1 MRHARGATIVVV
13 KKFILGFVIGL
24 VFAALVGVI
33 LIFAAARLGERK
45 PDVATGST
53 LVLHLEGDL
62 PEQASLDV
70 PIPYL
75 QDQPPMTIAETWEV
89 LRKAAVDSRVK
100 ALIVEPRG
108 LAVGW
113 AKLEE
118 LRSDIVAFKKSGK
131 PVYAYLRGPAAH
143 EYYLATAAD
152 KIYMAPEDLLDVKGL
167 KAELM
172 YVKGTLDKL
181 GVEMEFEHVGKYKDY
196 PDTFTK
202 DGPSPE
208 TLEVTNQILDQ
219 YYGNLVNVIAEG
231 RKKQPDAIRALLDQG
246 PFLGKPAVDAGLL
259 DGLAFPDELP
269 VKENLITDRAYQ
281 RADVPGFEGKTKIAL
296 LVGDGDI
303 TRGSGENSLSDNGI
317 TSGGMIKRIKE
328 VENDQSIKGVILR
341 IDSPGGDGIASDDI
355 LHEAQALSKKK
366 PVVISMSDTAASGG
380 YFIAMTGDPIVAY
393 SNTLTGSIGVFYGR
407 VNLLGLYDKIG
418 LKKDILSRGR
428 YARIDTDYGPLSPD
442 ERGKLKSEIEV
453 FYNSF
458 VAKVAN
464 GRKRQFDQIEPL
476 AQGRVWLGTQAKQN
490 GLVDE
495 IGGLDRAL
503 DMVKERAKI
512 PASERVALVPYP
524 PRKTLVEYL
533 LNRDDD
539 TPSVETAL
547 INRKIRAL
555 VGNVP
560 IQALAHGGIM
570 RLMPFA
576 IEVK

>member
-1 MRHARGATIVVV
+1 MVV

-24 VFAALVGVI
+24 VFAGLIGVI
-33 LIFAAARLGERK
+33 LVFAAARLGERK
-45 PDVATGST
+45 TEVATGST
-53 LVLHLEGDL
+53 LVLRLEGDL

-75 QDQPPMTIAETWEV
+75 QDQPPMTVEETWEV
-89 LRKAAVDSRVK
+89 LRKAAMDSRIK

-108 LAVGW
+108 LGVGW

-118 LRSDIVAFKKSGK
+118 LRSDIVNFKKSGK

-143 EYYLATAAD
+143 EYYVATAAD
-152 KIYMAPEDLLDVKGL
+152 KIYMAPEDFLDVKGL

-181 GVEMEFEHVGKYKDY
+181 GVEMEFEHVGRYKDY

-202 DGPSPE
+202 NGPSPE

-219 YYGNLVNVIAEG
+219 YYGNLIKVIAEG

-269 VKENLITDRAYQ
+269 AKDNLITDRAYA

-303 TRGSGENSLSDNGI
+303 TRGSAENSLSDNGI

-355 LHEAQALSKKK
+355 LHEAQTLSKKK

-418 LKKDILSRGR
+418 LKKDVLSRGR
-428 YARIDTDYGPLSPD
+428 FARIDSDYGPLSPD
-442 ERGKLKSEIEV
+442 EREKLKTEIEV

-458 VAKVAN
+458 VNKVAS
-464 GRKRQFDQIEPL
+464 GRKRKFDQIEPL

-503 DMVKERAKI
+503 EMVKERAKV

-533 LNRDDD
+533 LSRDDE
-539 TPSVETAL
+539 TPSIETAI

>member
-1 MRHARGATIVVV
+1 MVV

-24 VFAALVGVI
+24 LFAGLIGVI
-33 LIFAAARLGERK
+33 FVFAAARLGDRK
-45 PDVATGST
+45 TVVASGST

-75 QDQPPMTIAETWEV
+75 QDQPPMTTAETWQ
-89 LRKAAVDSRVK
+89 LLGKAAMDSRIK

-108 LAVGW
+108 LSVGW

-118 LRSDIVAFKKSGK
+118 LRADILTFKKSGK
-131 PVYAYLRGPAAH
+131 PVYAYLRGPTAH
-143 EYYLATAAD
+143 EYFVATAAD
-152 KIYMAPEDLLDVKGL
+152 KIYMAPEDFLDVKGL
-167 KAELM
+167 RAELM
-172 YVKGTLDKL
+172 YLKDTLDKL

-202 DGPSPE
+202 TGPSAE
-208 TLEVTNQILDQ
+208 TLEVMNQILDQ
-219 YYGNLVNVIAEG
+219 YYGSLINVIAEG
-231 RKKQPDAIRALLDQG
+231 RKKQPEAVRALLDDG
-246 PFLGKPAVDAGLL
+246 PFLGKPAMDAGLL
-259 DGLAFPDELP
+259 DGLTYPDELP
-269 VKENLITDRAYQ
+269 VKENLISERAYSH
-281 RADVPGFEGKTKIAL
+281 AEVSGFEGKSKIAL
-296 LVGDGDI
+296 LVGDGEI

-317 TSGGMIKRIKE
+317 TSGGMIKRIRE
-328 VENDQSIKGVILR
+328 VAADQSIKGVILR

-355 LHEAQALSKKK
+355 LHEAKALSKKK

-407 VNLLGLYDKIG
+407 INLLGLYDKIG
-418 LKKDILSRGR
+418 MKKDILSRGR
-428 YARIDTDYGPLSPD
+428 FSRIDSDYGPLSPD
-442 ERGKLKSEIEV
+442 ERMKLKTEIEV

-458 VAKVAN
+458 VAKVAE
-464 GRKRQFDQIEPL
+464 GRRRKFDEVEPL
-476 AQGRVWLGTQAKQN
+476 AQGRVWLGEQAKKN

-503 DMVKERAKI
+503 EMVKDRAKI
-512 PASERVALVPYP
+512 PASERISLVAYP
-524 PRKTLVEYL
+524 PRKTLLEYL

-539 TPSVETAL
+539 TPGVESML

-555 VGNVP
+555 LGNVP
-560 IQALAHGGIM
+560 LQSLAHGGVM